1 MKRHRIRLGINP
13 AVWLPFGVGLIA
25 AAATF
30 LLLGQIRSATHP
42 ARTTWFVIAIALL
55 VVGSITTVLGI
66 AAASQQWHESR
77 ATPLELAHDS
87 RDIQCVQRRAS
98 DLELRI
104 KVRNTGQ
111 FDLRRVRARLERDGS
126 PYAHWLRVR
135 HDNAA
140 PYRRSQEGETL
151 PADSSYWLYFD
162 VVFSNY
168 TGIAIFEYADEY
180 LRLEDRTTDPMS
192 MLTIRVWASRESD
205 GRSVVP
211 AERRFRLDVSDR
223 GRAMK
228 LTADDDLTTV
238 SRRRAAWPRCDGLFG
253 ASSI

>member
-87 RDIQCVQRRAS
+87 CDIHCVQRRAS

-111 FDLRRVRARLERDGS
+111 FD
-126 PYAHWLRVR
+126 P
-135 HDNAA
+135 HD
-140 PYRRSQEGETL
+140 QESL
-151 PADSSYWLYFD
+151 PSS
-162 VVFSNY
+162 V
-168 TGIAIFEYADEY
+168 A
-180 LRLEDRTTDPMS
+180 
-192 MLTIRVWASRESD
+192 
-205 GRSVVP
+205 
-211 AERRFRLDVSDR
+211 
-223 GRAMK
+223 
-228 LTADDDLTTV
+228 TTV
-238 SRRRAAWPRCDGLFG
+238 STVLIADATAASIVARPASGSSDHTKIEVPDVIPPRI
-253 ASSI
+253 S